1 MDALPAELKDELH
14 SAYQRK
20 VAPTVKPLPRK
31 SPSPR
36 KQATPVKRKGRPKK
50 GSPGKLANQK
60 PSWQRNIFEALN
72 IHESPSKTECTE
84 QTEKEKVERD
94 RERKDEGQMQ
104 GGVDVRE
111 EKEDGRRN
119 VQNTKEETSLGGAVT
134 LKDVKALLKEW
145 ISSFNSK

>member
-1 MDALPAELKDELH
+1 MPADLKDELH

-20 VAPTVKPLPRK
+20 VVPTVKPPPRK

-72 IHESPSKTECTE
+72 INESPSKTENIE
-84 QTEKEKVERD
+84 KREEKEEAERD
-94 RERKDEGQMQ
+94 RERKDEGPMQ
-104 GGVDVRE
+104 VRGDVRE
-111 EKEDGRRN
+111 EKAEDEKKK
-119 VQNTKEETSLGGAVT
+119 NTKEVTSLGGAVE

-145 ISSFNSK
+145 ISSFNSE